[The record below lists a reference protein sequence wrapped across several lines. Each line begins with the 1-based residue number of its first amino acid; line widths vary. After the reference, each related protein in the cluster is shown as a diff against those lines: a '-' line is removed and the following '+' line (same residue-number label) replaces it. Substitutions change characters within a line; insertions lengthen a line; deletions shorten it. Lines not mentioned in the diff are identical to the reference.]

1 MGKIVDDFLYKN
13 KKDESTISN
22 SLKKNLSIV
31 EKEIENRLRAIES
44 AQKIIKE
51 NSINIKVI
59 SESTHISRKTFY
71 NNPLLSSLVEE
82 YSTSSTK
89 ATEEVKRLKARMSD
103 IEEKLLKMLDRDA
116 DTEILRFQKSKLELE
131 LETSHKRIETL
142 ERQHEEDLKK
152 QGKEIIKTKN
162 YFDA

>member
-51 NSINIKVI
+51 NSINIKAI